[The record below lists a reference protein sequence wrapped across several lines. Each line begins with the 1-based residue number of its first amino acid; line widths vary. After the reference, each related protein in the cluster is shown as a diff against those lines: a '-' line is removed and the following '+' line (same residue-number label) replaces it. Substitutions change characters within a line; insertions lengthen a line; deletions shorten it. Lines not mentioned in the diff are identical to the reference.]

1 VIRWKRENLYFGGA
15 QAVVRDPASG
25 ELSGGG
31 DPRRGGS
38 VAFA

>member
-1 VIRWKRENLYFGGA
+1 VARE
-15 QAVVRDPASG
+15 RDTG
-25 ELSGGG
+25 VLSGGG